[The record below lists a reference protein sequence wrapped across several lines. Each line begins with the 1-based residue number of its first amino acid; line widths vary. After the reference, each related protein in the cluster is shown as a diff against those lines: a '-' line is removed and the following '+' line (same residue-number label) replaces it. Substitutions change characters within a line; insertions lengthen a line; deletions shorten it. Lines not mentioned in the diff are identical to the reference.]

1 MKKRIVSILMVSAM
15 VVSLAACG
23 AKDTNDTPNSQNT
36 ESTQVTPDTQDTQDT
51 QTGETQGNETEN
63 SGEEN
68 ADTMGQ
74 AILADFLAKVQENP
88 QISNQELADALVA
101 NERIQFAPATM
112 PVEEGY
118 LAGFSE
124 EIHGF
129 SEAVTFGPMIGTIP
143 FVGYVFTVSDGGDV
157 DAFVE
162 NLKNTA
168 DMRWNICTEADEM
181 VVQAEGNRV
190 FFVMCR
196 NNEEE

>member
-1 MKKRIVSILMVSAM
+1 
-15 VVSLAACG
+15 
-23 AKDTNDTPNSQNT
+23 
-36 ESTQVTPDTQDTQDT
+36 
-51 QTGETQGNETEN
+51 
-63 SGEEN
+63 
-68 ADTMGQ
+68 
-74 AILADFLAKVQENP
+74 
-88 QISNQELADALVA
+88 
-101 NERIQFAPATM
+101 
-112 PVEEGY
+112 
-118 LAGFSE
+118 
-124 EIHGF
+124 
-129 SEAVTFGPMIGTIP
+129 MIGTIP